1 MEEKELLQPQAT
13 QCAPQQQPKL
23 MDRIRSFPKDFA
35 DTGQLMISA
44 KRWLTVSTEPVPD
57 CDIVVMFPRD
67 ADKEFVAWCRHSLL
81 NHVPDLTL
89 RQVELQYSR
98 CVALYVTASFRSL
111 LKAAD
116 TVGLRKRLRSSYGG
130 GYQEFTLEELD
141 LFANGQSA
149 SDFFSSQERQGL
161 VRHLLLSWRLE
172 AANCWPGLSLTEQQ
186 PALPQLQVR
195 GLVQAV
201 FPLHCQRDLSRL
213 QASWV
218 GRLFRPQPLNAVQEY
233 FGVKVA
239 LYFAWL
245 GFYTMALL
253 APALVGAVAH
263 FLSSSDAACGLLVC
277 FNILWATVYLE
288 MWKRHSSV
296 LTYDWGT
303 LDSGN
308 TDLLDECR
316 PLFKGQP
323 SISRITGRVT
333 LAYPAWKRLAIRYLI
348 SLPVIAACL
357 AAVVC
362 LMLLQFAFQD
372 WITEMVTEKALPSV
386 VDFAP
391 KVTNALVIS
400 MCDYFYKGIAK
411 WLNDLE
417 NIRVEESYRSHLI
430 IKLVL
435 FQSVNSFLSLFYVA
449 FYRQDMS
456 MLKQQL
462 AALLLTRQ
470 IIDNI
475 KEVGIPFVMSRIRNY
490 KMSLD
495 YERQKK
501 RDSAEP
507 DTAPD
512 TEGSPGITQ
521 TEVEASLE
529 AYDDPYEDYLEM
541 FIQYGYMCMFSC
553 ALPLAGVFC
562 LINNVMEIRSDA
574 FKLCTG
580 FRRPFGTKVSDIGV
594 WQMALEGISC
604 VAVTVNVALLGVSGA
619 VSRWFPSLS
628 PAQVV
633 LLLVLFEH
641 IVLVLKYII
650 AKAIPDVPHWIEEE
664 IAITEHKKRA
674 ALKLQNRAHLRAKRE
689 SGSCSEG

>member
-316 PLFKGQP
+316 PLFKYKAQSELRTTPQGQP

-411 WLNDLE
+411 WLNDLAT
-417 NIRVEESYRSHLI
+417 RSSPAH
-430 IKLVL
+430 
-435 FQSVNSFLSLFYVA
+435 
-449 FYRQDMS
+449 
-456 MLKQQL
+456 
-462 AALLLTRQ
+462 RQ